1 MNHESSHF
9 WCFEA
14 IGAEQDMHET
24 DKFVLGDALFLEV
37 ITDQNQPELSQCQFD
52 FKLFVL
58 LPDVAKVGELIED
71 LLEVLEVHGVI
82 SLHVF
87 LEEAGKLLF

>member
-1 MNHESSHF
+1 
-9 WCFEA
+9 
-14 IGAEQDMHET
+14 MHET